1 LQEREED
8 MHHDTR
14 LQRRNLL
21 LGSAAGAAGL
31 LLPAWARADEYPS
44 RPITFVCPWPAGGTA
59 DQSMRAICQAASKVL
74 GQSIAV
80 ENRAGAAGMIGA
92 QYIAQARPD
101 GYVVGQIP
109 ISVTRFSQIGTL
121 KADPRKD
128 FTYLARTS
136 GQTFGIA
143 VLPHS
148 RFKNLNEMVAFA
160 KANPGKVTYAH
171 AGVGGATHVGMEEFA
186 MAAGIELN
194 AIAYKGGSAAL
205 QDTLGGQVDM
215 LADSSSWAPHVE
227 GGKLRLLATWGEKR
241 TPRFKDTP
249 TLKEL
254 GYNVVVEAPNGIGA
268 PKGLPA
274 DVEKKLRDAFRTA
287 VLGEEFKA
295 VAARID
301 APVMYLDGPD
311 YQKYVMNVYDR
322 ETQLIQR
329 LKLKEL
335 MEKG

>member
-1 LQEREED
+1 MPAQSPI
-8 MHHDTR
+8 R
-14 LQRRNLL
+14 LQRRDVLV
-21 LGSAAGAAGL
+21 AGAAGL
-31 LLPAWARADEYPS
+31 LLPQWARAEDYPS
-44 RPITFVCPWPAGGTA
+44 RPITFICPWPAGGTA
-59 DQSMRAICQAASKVL
+59 DASMRAICQVASGVL
-74 GQSIAV
+74 KQPV
-80 ENRAGAAGMIGA
+80 TVDNRAGAAGMIGA
-92 QYIAQARPD
+92 QAIANARPD
-101 GYVVGQIP
+101 GYTIGQIP
-109 ISVTRFSQIGTL
+109 ISVTRFSQLGTL

-143 VLPHS
+143 VQPDS
-148 RFKNLNEMVAFA
+148 KFKTLHDMVAHA

-205 QDTLGGQVDM
+205 NDTLGGQVDM

-227 GGKLRLLATWGEKR
+227 AGKLRLLATWGEER

-249 TLKEL
+249 TLKDL
-254 GYNVVVEAPNGIGA
+254 GYKVVVDAPNGIGA

-274 DVEKKLRDAFRTA
+274 DIEKKLRDAFRTA
-287 VLGEEFKA
+287 VQSEEFKA

-301 APVMYLDGPD
+301 APLMYLDGPD
-311 YQKYVMNVYDR
+311 YQKYVMATYDR
-322 ETQLIQR
+322 ETQLIER

-335 MEKG
+335 LAKG

>member
-1 LQEREED
+1 MQQ
-8 MHHDTR
+8 DTR

-21 LGSAAGAAGL
+21 IGSAAGAAGL
-31 LLPAWARADEYPS
+31 LLPTWARAADEYPV

-59 DQSMRAICQAASKVL
+59 DQSMRAICQVASKVL

-92 QYIAQARPD
+92 QYLATARPD
-101 GYVVGQIP
+101 GYVIGQIP

-128 FTYLARTS
+128 FTYLARTN

-143 VLPHS
+143 VLPNS
-148 RFKNLNEMVAFA
+148 KFKTLNEMVAFA

-186 MAAGIELN
+186 MAAGIDLN

-254 GYNVVVEAPNGIGA
+254 GFNVVVDAPNGIGA

-274 DVEKKLRDAFRTA
+274 EVEKKLRDAFRTA
-287 VLGEEFKA
+287 IQSEEFKA

-301 APVMYLDGPD
+301 SPVMYLDGPD